1 MFLLKGFSY
10 GHQTFFSGTTLFGGT
25 DSLRTASHMD
35 HAKFRWA
42 RNSSSASGLLSCC
55 SPDDLLLKK
64 GAHGKPELSGKYA
77 GKIHFNLSHSGDQL
91 ALIFSVDSPVGI
103 DIEKIHPVKKRVR
116 IAERFFHPEET
127 RLLKEASSADSEILF
142 FRYWTM
148 KEAFVKAL
156 GTGFPFRLMISSFH
170 RSLMTLYRFTE

>member
-1 MFLLKGFSY
+1 MDIKLFSQEQLCSAEPILPGQLHIWIMPNSGGHAILHQLLGFY
-10 GHQTFFSGTTLFGGT
+10 
-25 DSLRTASHMD
+25 
-35 HAKFRWA
+35 
-42 RNSSSASGLLSCC
+42 LSC
-55 SPDDLLLKK
+55 SPDDLLFKK
-64 GAHGKPELSGKYA
+64 GAHGKPELSGKHA

-103 DIEKIHPVKKRVR
+103 DIEKIHPVKKRAR

-127 RLLKEASSADSEILF
+127 RLLREASSTDSEILF

-156 GTGFPFRLMISSFH
+156 GSWAR
-170 RSLMTLYRFTE
+170 RCV